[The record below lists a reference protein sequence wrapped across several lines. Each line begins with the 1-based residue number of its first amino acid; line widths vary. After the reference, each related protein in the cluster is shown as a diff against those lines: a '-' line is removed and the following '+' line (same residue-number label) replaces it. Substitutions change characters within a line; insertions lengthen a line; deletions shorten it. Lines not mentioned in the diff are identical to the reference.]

1 MEFNAWLIGD
11 SEKEN
16 NKREVSYS
24 RTKITY
30 AHTWRGFPGGLDDE
44 ESPCNAAGLGSAP
57 ESGKLP
63 WRREWLPTPELWPG
77 ESHGQK
83 SLAGYG
89 PGVTKNWA

>member
-16 NKREVSYS
+16 NNREVYYS

-44 ESPCNAAGLGSAP
+44 ESA
-57 ESGKLP
+57 
-63 WRREWLPTPELWPG
+63 
-77 ESHGQK
+77 
-83 SLAGYG
+83 
-89 PGVTKNWA
+89 